1 MRDSILEFLEG
12 KYDALEAMS
21 IFNEMNLKE
30 TSDLTILLEE
40 LEALVEEGI
49 VFRTKKD
56 KYILI
61 KNMPGMKVGKYE
73 ANRKG
78 FGFVILPNEEDLYIA
93 SDMSNGALSGD
104 IVLCEVIKKGVKP
117 EGRVN
122 RIIKRDLSTLVGEVI
137 STKKGLAIKLDD
149 EKLDIELKFD
159 DNALDKCVEGH
170 KVLIKLDK
178 QLGKKKYQASI
189 KQVIGHKNDPG
200 IDILSVALRYKIEPE
215 FSEEVIEE
223 LKSIP
228 SEVSEEELKGRKDL
242 TNEMI
247 FTIDG
252 KDTKDIDDAI
262 SLDRDEDGNYILGV
276 HIADVSNYVKPNT
289 SLGDAAF
296 ERGTSNYLADTVI
309 PMIPHQLSN
318 GICSLNEG
326 VIRLT
331 MSCTMKINKAGK
343 VIDYSIYPS
352 YIKSCKKMNYSDVN
366 NIIMRDIV
374 APGYEPFA
382 DKLKEMNELAHILRK
397 EKMGRGYI
405 DFNLDEAKIIQDSD
419 GKAIDIVKY
428 DREDGEKLIED
439 FMIAANET
447 IASHFY
453 NMDVPFIYRV
463 HGKPN
468 QEKIDDFVHLLK
480 AMGYELKTPMH
491 NITSLTMQAV
501 LDELDEVP
509 EFKVLSSMMLRS
521 MKKAEY
527 ACDNIGHFGLA
538 SRAYTHFTS
547 PIRRYPDLTVHRLIK
562 TYLVDKDYSMSTI
575 DYLSKQL
582 VNVAIHSSE
591 KEVNAQEAE
600 RAVDDMKMAEYMESH
615 IGEEYDGIIDTVTNF
630 GFFVE
635 LPNLV
640 EGLVH
645 ISTIK
650 GDYYNYVPEI
660 LSLVGNSTK
669 KIYRIGDKVRV
680 KCVAA
685 SKERAMIDFELVNT
699 GDDKKHGNKKQKGVF

>member
-1 MRDSILEFLEG
+1 MRDSILEFLEE

-30 TSDLTILLEE
+30 TSDLTKLLEE

-137 STKKGLAIKLDD
+137 STKKGLAVKLDD

-159 DNALDKCVEGH
+159 DHALDKCVEGH

-289 SLGDAAF
+289 NLGDAAF

-447 IASHFY
+447 VASHFY

-562 TYLVDKDYSMSTI
+562 TYLVDRDYSMSTI